1 MEKQSLIKDKYI
13 AILIGILILYGLY
26 LTSLYSYLLFHSI
39 AEIFSIVIACGIFMV
54 AWNARKILD
63 NKYLL
68 FIGIAYLFVSLLDV
82 VHTLAYKGM
91 NIFRGYD
98 ANLPTQLWI
107 IMRSVQSISLLIAP
121 LFLRRKLNHNFVFV
135 MYWVVTAFLLGSIF
149 YWKIFPDC
157 FVEGKGL
164 TEFKK
169 ISEYIISLIL
179 LLSLLLLLKYRKEFD
194 KDIHRLLLWSI
205 ILSILS
211 ELTFTFY
218 LSVYDIINLMG
229 HYLEI
234 IAFFLIYKAI
244 IVTAYTNPYSILFR
258 NLKQSEEALR
268 ESDTRYRT
276 LFNSASDGIFVCD
289 FNGRFLD
296 VNEVICEELMY
307 KCEELLG
314 MNYMDVI
321 VPENAPPV
329 YQRIREL
336 SRQGQTSFET
346 VYLTKDGTIIPI
358 EVNSRIIDYR
368 GTKAILSIAR
378 NITERKKAE
387 SELTLLSTGINQAYD
402 SVVITDI
409 NGNIEYVN
417 PAFEQVTGYSREE
430 FIGKNPRILKSGK
443 HSNEFYQ
450 VMWNTILKGDVWYGE
465 ITNKK
470 KDGAIYNEETIINPV
485 KNRNNEITNFVAI
498 KRDITRKKELEEK
511 INRLQREY
519 EAFMRHE
526 LKNMLSPIK
535 GYIYVLSN
543 IDNEGLNEEQKE
555 IIDRMK
561 ENLDTVVDLIDYLK
575 KLQDFETGHYELNK
589 KVYDLKVVIDWVI
602 SDMELLANKSN
613 VKIELNTN
621 LTNPNIELD
630 INLLKGVFSNLIKN
644 AIEHIS
650 DLKNESEKV
659 VKINMVNENG
669 KIIVKIN
676 NKGEPIPSER
686 LKLFFEKFNSD
697 RLKKKDGTGLGTTYA
712 YLVTKAHGGDISVES
727 DEISGTTVILAFNTS
742 EVKNVVDT
750 YDDL

>member
-1 MEKQSLIKDKYI
+1 MQKQPLIREKYI
-13 AILIGILILYGLY
+13 SILIGILILYGLY
-26 LTSLYSYLLFHSI
+26 LTSLYSYILFHLT

-54 AWNARKILD
+54 VWNARKILD

-107 IMRSVQSISLLIAP
+107 TARFVQSISLLIAP
-121 LFLRRKLNHNFVFV
+121 LFLRRKLNHNFVFAV
-135 MYWVVTAFLLGSIF
+135 YLVITTSLLSSIF

-164 TEFKK
+164 TEFKR
-169 ISEYIISLIL
+169 IGEYIISLIL
-179 LLSLLLLLKYRKEFD
+179 LLSLLLLRKYRKEFD

-205 ILSILS
+205 ILTILS

-218 LSVYDIINLMG
+218 ISVYDIINLMG
-229 HYLEI
+229 HYLKI

-276 LFNSASDGIFVCD
+276 LFNSASDRIFVCD

-296 VNEVICEELMY
+296 VNEVICEELKY
-307 KCEELLG
+307 THEELLG
-314 MNYMDVI
+314 MNYMDII
-321 VPENAPPV
+321 VPENVPPV

-336 SRQGQTSFET
+336 SQKGQTSFET
-346 VYLTKDGTIIPI
+346 MYLTKDGTTIPI
-358 EVNSRIIDYR
+358 EVSSRVIDYR
-368 GTKAILSIAR
+368 GEKAVLSIAR

-387 SELTLLSTGINQAYD
+387 RELTLLSTGINQAYD
-402 SVVITDI
+402 SVMITDI

-417 PAFEQVTGYSREE
+417 PAFEQVTGYSYEE
-430 FIGKNPRILKSGK
+430 FIGKNPRILKSGR

-450 VMWNTILKGDVWYGE
+450 AMWNTILKGDVWYGE
-465 ITNKK
+465 FINKK
-470 KDGAIYNEETIINPV
+470 KDGTIYNQETIINPV

-555 IIDRMK
+555 IIDHMK
-561 ENLDTVVDLIDYLK
+561 ENLDTVVNLIDYLK

-589 KVYDLKVVIDWVI
+589 KVYDLKVVVDWVI
-602 SDMELLANKSN
+602 SDMEILANKSN

-621 LTNPNIELD
+621 LTNPNSELD

-659 VKINMVNENG
+659 VKITLTDENG
-669 KIIVKIN
+669 KIVIKIN
-676 NKGEPIPSER
+676 NKGEPIAPER

-712 YLVTKAHGGDISVES
+712 YLVTKAHGGDIFVES
-727 DEISGTTVILAFNTS
+727 DEISGTTVTLAFNTS

-750 YDDL
+750 YDNL

>member
-1 MEKQSLIKDKYI
+1 MQKQLLLKDKYM
-13 AILIGILILYGLY
+13 AILISVLILYGLY

-54 AWNARKILD
+54 AWNTRKILD

-107 IMRSVQSISLLIAP
+107 TARFVQSISLLIAP
-121 LFLRRKLNHNFVFV
+121 LFLRRKLNHNLVFV
-135 MYWVVTAFLLGSIF
+135 VYWVVTALLLGSIF
-149 YWKIFPDC
+149 YWKIFPAC

-169 ISEYIISLIL
+169 IAEYIISLIL

-205 ILSILS
+205 ILTILS

-229 HYLEI
+229 HYLKI

-296 VNEVICEELMY
+296 VNDIICEELMY
-307 KCEELLG
+307 KCEELLR
-314 MNYMDVI
+314 MNYMDII
-321 VPENAPPV
+321 VPENVPPV

-346 VYLTKDGTIIPI
+346 VYLTKDGTNIPI
-358 EVNSRIIDYR
+358 EVSNRIIDYK
-368 GTKAILSIAR
+368 GGKAILSIAR

-387 SELTLLSTGINQAYD
+387 RELTLLSTGINQAYD

-589 KVYDLKVVIDWVI
+589 KVYDLKVVVDWVI
-602 SDMELLANKSN
+602 SDMKILANKSN
-613 VKIELNTN
+613 VKIDFNTN
-621 LTNPNIELD
+621 LTNPNTELD
-630 INLLKGVFSNLIKN
+630 INLLKGVFINLIKN

-659 VKINMVNENG
+659 VKINMINENG

-676 NKGEPIPSER
+676 NKGEPISPER

-727 DEISGTTVILAFNTS
+727 DEISGTTVTLAFNTS
-742 EVKNVVDT
+742 KVKNVVDT
-750 YDDL
+750 YNNL